1 MSAGAHAGTL
11 VPDARRETGIN
22 MPSGHILVVDDEP
35 DIRNLVKEILED
47 EGFEVSVADSGESA
61 RQARRMRRPD
71 LILLDIWMDDV
82 DGITLLRE
90 WSEGG
95 SLPCPIIIM
104 SGHGTV
110 ETAVEATRLGAYD
123 FIEKPISLAKLLL
136 VVNRALEAGKLR
148 LENQGL
154 KRRAQPVSEPAGKSE
169 VMQALREQA
178 KKIAQH
184 NTWVLITGEPG
195 AGKEVLARYI
205 HAHSPLRDKP
215 FVEVAVGSMSA
226 EHSAVELFGSE
237 DGERI
242 VYGRLEQANGGTLL
256 LANISDMDLQTQS
269 RLLSVFQTHSFL
281 RMGGT
286 EPVPVDIRVIAT
298 TSRDLE
304 QEVREGRFRGD
315 LYYHLNVVPLTV
327 PPLRAHP
334 SDVPELLNFYVDRFV
349 MQENLPYREFSI
361 AAQNRLRHYNWPGN
375 ARELKNLVQR
385 LLILGQGPV
394 IDIDEVEGALQH
406 YSEVVEVPGSSSATL
421 PLDLPLREAREQ
433 FEKVYL
439 EHQLQEVGGSVGKL
453 AKRVGMERTHL
464 YRKLRALGIEFK
476 KGND

>member
-1 MSAGAHAGTL
+1 MS
-11 VPDARRETGIN
+11 
-22 MPSGHILVVDDEP
+22 SGHILVVDDEP

-47 EGFEVSVADSGESA
+47 EGFEVSVAHSGESA

-95 SLPCPIIIM
+95 ALPCPIIIM
-104 SGHGTV
+104 SGHATV

-136 VVNRALEAGKLR
+136 VVNRALEAGKLQQ
-148 LENQGL
+148 ENQGL
-154 KRRAQPVSEPAGKSE
+154 KRQVQPVSEPAGKSE
-169 VMQALREQA
+169 VMQSLREQA
-178 KKIAQH
+178 RKIAQH
-184 NTWVLITGEPG
+184 NTWVLISGEPG
-195 AGKEVLARYI
+195 AGKEVVARYI
-205 HAHSPLRDKP
+205 HAHSALRDRP

-226 EHSAVELFGSE
+226 EHSAAELFGSE
-237 DGERI
+237 EGERI

-256 LANISDMDLQTQS
+256 LANIADMDMQTQS

-304 QEVREGRFRGD
+304 QEVRQARFRED

-327 PPLRAHP
+327 PPLRAHAA
-334 SDVPELLNFYVDRFV
+334 DVPELLNFYVDRFV
-349 MQENLPYREFSI
+349 MKENLPYREFSI
-361 AAQNRLRHYNWPGN
+361 AAQNRLRRYSWPGN
-375 ARELKNLVQR
+375 IRELKNLVQR

-394 IDIDEVEGALQH
+394 IDTDEVEGALQQF
-406 YSEVVEVPGSSSATL
+406 SEAPEATASSSTTL

-464 YRKLRALGIEFK
+464 YRKLRGLGIDFK